1 MRSTTGYGALRPE
14 GQLTLR
20 TIERREL
27 RPDDLAVRVT
37 YCGVCFTDLSAL
49 RTLSDRGGD
58 DLLVP
63 GHEFVGEV
71 VAAGTDVTRFR
82 VGDQVAV
89 GNIVDSC
96 GACAMCRAGQE
107 NFCVQFP
114 TLTYGGRDR
123 HDGTPTLGGFS
134 GEYVVRE
141 SFAYHR
147 PENLDPAAVAP
158 LLCAGVTVWE
168 PLRRWC
174 AGPGMTVGVAGLG
187 GLGHL
192 AVRLAKALGARVVL
206 LTRTP
211 GKSADARKLGADDVV
226 VTTDEHDLARAVSS
240 IDLLIDTISAPHDL
254 GQLLRLVALDGTL
267 CSLGYLGPI
276 SLETMDLLVG
286 RKSLASAGSGGRP
299 STQELLDFCG
309 EHGITADVEVLPSAQ
324 VATAMRRLAAN
335 DVRYRFVLDLSDL
348 PASGA

>member
-1 MRSTTGYGALRPE
+1 MRSTTGYGAQGAAE
-14 GQLTLR
+14 QLTLR

-37 YCGVCFTDLSAL
+37 YCGVCHSDLSAL
-49 RTLSDRGGD
+49 RASQGRGADG
-58 DLLVP
+58 LLVP

-71 VAAGTDVTRFR
+71 VAVGADVTRFR

-96 GACAMCRAGQE
+96 GTCAMCRAGQE
-107 NFCVQFP
+107 NFCAEFP
-114 TLTYGGRDR
+114 TLTYGGTDR
-123 HDGTPTLGGFS
+123 HDGTPTLGGYS

-147 PENLDPAAVAP
+147 PENLDPAGVAP

-168 PLRRWC
+168 PLRRWG
-174 AGPGMTVGVAGLG
+174 AGPGLTVGVAGLG

-192 AVRLAKALGARVVL
+192 AVRLAAALGARVVV
-206 LTRTP
+206 LTRSAD
-211 GKSADARKLGADDVV
+211 KSADARALGADDVV
-226 VTTDEHDLARAVSS
+226 VTTDEHDLARAVNS
-240 IDLLIDTISAPHDL
+240 IDLLIDTISAPHDV

-267 CSLGYLGPI
+267 CSLGYLGPV

-286 RKSLASAGSGGRP
+286 RKSLSSAGSGGRP

-309 EHGITADVEVLPSAQ
+309 EHGITADIEVLPSAQ
-324 VATAMRRLAAN
+324 VSTALRRLAAN

-348 PASGA
+348 PATAA